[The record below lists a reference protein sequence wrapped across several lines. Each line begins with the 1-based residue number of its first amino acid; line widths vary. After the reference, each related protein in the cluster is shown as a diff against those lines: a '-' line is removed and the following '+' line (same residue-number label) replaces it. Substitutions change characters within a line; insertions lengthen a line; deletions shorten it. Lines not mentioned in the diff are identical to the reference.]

1 MEVAVLALLGRRHL
15 QVDHVDVVGE
25 VDAARRGEGTELA
38 HLQTWLQ
45 VT

>member
-1 MEVAVLALLGRRHL
+1 MEVAIPALLGRRHL

-38 HLQTWLQ
+38 NLQKLTWS
-45 VT
+45 